1 MSGFLQYLANPPYVI
16 YNPANPNPSE
26 FATVMQTA
34 DRWVVNAG
42 VADPTLNLY
51 STTNDSQGALLANAF
66 ASGLDEIIRGMRDV
80 NQLDRLLQDWR
91 SNGGNQIRTELQ
103 QALSAAR
110 G

>member
-1 MSGFLQYLANPPYVI
+1 
-16 YNPANPNPSE
+16 
-26 FATVMQTA
+26 MQNA

-42 VADPTLNLY
+42 VADPTLNVY
-51 STTNDSQGALLANAF
+51 SATNDSQGALLSNSF

-80 NQLDRLLQDWR
+80 SQLDRLVQDWR
-91 SNGGNQIRTELQ
+91 NNGGNQIRTEFQ

>member
-1 MSGFLQYLANPPYVI
+1 MI

-34 DRWVVNAG
+34 DRWLVDDG
-42 VADPTLNLY
+42 VPDPTLDLY
-51 STTNDSQGALLANAF
+51 SATNDSQGALLANTL
-66 ASGLDEIIRGMRDV
+66 ASGLDEIIRGLRDV
-80 NQLDRLLQDWR
+80 SQLDRLVQDWR
-91 SNGGNQIRTELQ
+91 SGGGDQIRSELQ